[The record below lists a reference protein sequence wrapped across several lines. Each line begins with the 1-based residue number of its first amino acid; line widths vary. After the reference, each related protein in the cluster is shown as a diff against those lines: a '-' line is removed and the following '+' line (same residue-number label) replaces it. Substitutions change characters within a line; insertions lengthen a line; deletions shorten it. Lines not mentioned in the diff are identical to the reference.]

1 MTEETPA
8 YALPPPEPR
17 RDGRKR
23 LSLIWLV
30 PLIAAL
36 AALALVVRTWLQT
49 GPTITITFDTAESLE
64 NGATEVRYK
73 DVVVGKVRNIQ
84 LRDDDSRVLVEV
96 ELTPDAKR
104 IAVDDSRFWV
114 VRPRIGIGGVSGI
127 NTLLSGA
134 YIGVDVGRSEEFRR
148 DFEGLEKPPTV
159 TNDQEGRQFTLTTKD
174 AGSITIGAPVYY
186 RRVAVGR
193 IVDAALDAD
202 GRQITVQVFIDA
214 PYDRFVT
221 TGVRFWNA
229 GGVDL
234 AVSSDGLKLNTQSIA
249 TVIAGG
255 LAFQAS
261 DEANPGEP
269 AAEDTRFRLY
279 SDVGRAL
286 APPDGAAITAT
297 LVFRQSMRGLT
308 VDSPVD
314 FNGIVIG
321 RVRQIEP
328 QYDLGTR
335 SFHGKLLV
343 ELFLERLGPA
353 WTTLASLDASAD
365 APHRAVLERLI
376 GQGLTGQLRSG
387 NLLTGQQYVA
397 LVMKPGAGARKIAAG
412 GIPEIPTAAGSLEEI
427 QTQIESIV
435 TKLDQIPFETL
446 GRDLNTTINSANAL
460 LQTFD
465 RELAP
470 QAKATLDNA
479 AAAIRSLE
487 RNLVS
492 PDAPLQRDTRRAL
505 EQLTRTAAS
514 FRVLA
519 DYLERHPEALLRGR
533 PAEAD
538 LPPNAEPAAPT
549 TPPPPTPTP

>member
-1 MTEETPA
+1 MSDPAPTEG
-8 YALPPPEPR
+8 LPPPEPR

-30 PLIAAL
+30 PAIAA
-36 AALALVVRTWLQT
+36 AVALALVVRTWLQT
-49 GPTITITFDTAESLE
+49 GPTITLTFNTAESLE
-64 NGATEVRYK
+64 NGKTEVRYK

-84 LRDDDSRVLVEV
+84 LREDDSGVIVEV

-104 IAVDDSRFWV
+104 IAVSDSRFWV
-114 VRPRIGIGGVSGI
+114 VRPSIGIGGVSGI

-134 YIGVDVGRSEEFRR
+134 YIGVDVGVSTEVRRSFA
-148 DFEGLEKPPTV
+148 GLEKPPAV
-159 TNDQEGRQFTLTTKD
+159 THDQKGRQFTLVTDD

-193 IVDAALDAD
+193 IVDAALDGD

-234 AVSSDGLKLNTQSIA
+234 AVSSEGLRLNTQSIA

-255 LAFQAS
+255 LAFQAF
-261 DEANPGEP
+261 DAGNPGEA
-269 AAEDTRFRLY
+269 AAEDSTFRLY
-279 SDVGRAL
+279 NDVASAL
-286 APPDGAAITAT
+286 APPDGAPVEAT
-297 LVFRQSMRGLT
+297 LVFGQSMRGLA
-308 VDSPVD
+308 VGSPVD

-321 RVRQIEP
+321 QVRQIEP
-328 QYDLGTR
+328 QYDLDTR
-335 SFHGKLLV
+335 AFSSKLRV

-353 WTTLASLDASAD
+353 WKTLAGLDPAATRPALS
-365 APHRAVLERLI
+365 VLQRLI
-376 GQGLTGQLRSG
+376 DQGLTGQLRAG

-397 LVMKPGAGARKIAAG
+397 LFVKPGARPRKVAASSL
-412 GIPEIPTAAGSLEEI
+412 PEIPTAGGSLEEI
-427 QTQIESIV
+427 QTQIERIV
-435 TKLDQIPFETL
+435 TKLDRIPFEEL
-446 GRDLNTTINSANAL
+446 GRDLRTTVNSANTL

-465 RELAP
+465 RDLAP

-479 AAAIRSLE
+479 ASAIRSLE
-487 RNLVS
+487 QNLAS

-505 EQLTRTAAS
+505 EQLNRTAAS

-533 PAEAD
+533 PSTAEPDAAPAEAAA
-538 LPPNAEPAAPT
+538 PPTADTPT
-549 TPPPPTPTP
+549 TP